1 MSHEVNQDLGSAL
14 AVVLQHLDKEVKAII
29 EEALTSDAGADVEY
43 PLILDHFILR
53 KHADAY
59 APCLK
64 KIIGQIKSSEH
75 MARRALDSN
84 EASTLAGAASDHDNS
99 RNPNE
104 STLPNEAEA
113 TVVDNGPHMTEEDIV
128 MVEDAQDKDSEDSED
143 PSSNPCY
150 TCRLRARTGL
160 AVASAPP
167 RPFVCPFC
175 DRKMATKQTLTNH
188 INLHT
193 GNKRMFIPLFIYIFY
208 NVHNSLT
215 LILNLD
221 VHCVR
226 DLAFKCKYPGCDAA
240 FSHDHY
246 LRVHKLHHKRTS
258 KNMKVDPDNKASIA
272 RPTDKISCSG
282 MSASTVIVK
291 TEPELSSPDLRATTF
306 YPSPNLSPV
315 TSTFITPPYSYSSP
329 FGPARPLQSIPALS
343 ISGGEGN

>member
-1 MSHEVNQDLGSAL
+1 MSYEVNQDLGSAL

-75 MARRALDSN
+75 SARRALDSN
-84 EASTLAGAASDHDNS
+84 EGSTLPAPASDHDNS

-113 TVVDNGPHMTEEDIV
+113 IVVDNGPHIMEEDTV
-128 MVEDAQDKDSEDSED
+128 MVEDAQDKDSED
-143 PSSNPCY
+143 PSSNPCNV
-150 TCRLRARTGL
+150 RARTSL
-160 AVASAPP
+160 AAASAPP

-193 GNKRMFIPLFIYIFY
+193 GNKRMFCPLSVCFFTMFTI
-208 NVHNSLT
+208 H
-215 LILNLD
+215 
-221 VHCVR
+221 
-226 DLAFKCKYPGCDAA
+226 
-240 FSHDHY
+240 
-246 LRVHKLHHKRTS
+246 
-258 KNMKVDPDNKASIA
+258 
-272 RPTDKISCSG
+272 
-282 MSASTVIVK
+282 
-291 TEPELSSPDLRATTF
+291 
-306 YPSPNLSPV
+306 
-315 TSTFITPPYSYSSP
+315 
-329 FGPARPLQSIPALS
+329 
-343 ISGGEGN
+343 